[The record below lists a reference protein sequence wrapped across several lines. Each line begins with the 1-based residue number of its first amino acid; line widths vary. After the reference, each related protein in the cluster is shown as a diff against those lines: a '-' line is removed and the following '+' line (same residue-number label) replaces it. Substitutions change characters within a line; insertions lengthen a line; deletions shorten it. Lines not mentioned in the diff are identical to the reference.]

1 MRSHQGGEVESGSLC
16 KFGVD
21 LLTLG
26 VVVKVVRAE
35 AFGNELYML
44 KVGLRS
50 DWVYVNLV

>member
-16 KFGVD
+16 RFGVD

-26 VVVKVVRAE
+26 VVVKAVRAE
-35 AFGNELYML
+35 AFGSELYML
-44 KVGLRS
+44 KVGLRL